1 MTHYVLRQNC
11 LPHLRQP
18 NRSNRAIESP
28 LFGKYRKGRAMSSFV
43 CAGEYYYKCFEVL
56 NNKTGAFFKNVEI
69 MRDHMP
75 SMIQKL
81 LHSVQERTTF
91 NILSVGSGTGDI
103 DLEILKIVKGELQRS
118 QGCHQMKIFNR
129 AIEINKYPCDLYK
142 AAIKNLNDQQVD
154 FDLRHQSF
162 EEYAKEFT
170 MEQPKFDLIHFIHS
184 IYYVDIEVVLKHCIE
199 NELQDNG
206 LLVFMVERQD
216 LISSVL
222 EKQRLPDWYGTPDEK
237 NPESFETAE
246 KMLEIAEKYDWK
258 HEVYTHEYSMDVT
271 EIFNPQSTEGNL
283 LLDFITHAKN
293 FRGTADEKLLQE
305 TLALIE
311 DLSTLK
317 DGKRLGETKESLI
330 FIYK

>member
-1 MTHYVLRQNC
+1 ML
-11 LPHLRQP
+11 
-18 NRSNRAIESP
+18 
-28 LFGKYRKGRAMSSFV
+28 SSFV
-43 CAGEYYYKCFEVL
+43 STGEYYYKSFDAMK
-56 NNKTGAFFKNVEI
+56 NKTSEFFKNVEI

-81 LHSVQERTTF
+81 LHSVQDRTSF
-91 NILSVGSGTGDI
+91 NILSVGSGTGDM
-103 DLEILKIVKGELQRS
+103 DLEILKIVKDELQRS

-142 AAIKNLNDQQVD
+142 AAIKNLNDQQAD

-162 EEYAKEFT
+162 EEYAEEFT
-170 MEQPKFDLIHFIHS
+170 MEQPKFHVIHFIHS
-184 IYYVDIEVVLKHCIE
+184 IYYVDVEAVLKHCIE

-206 LLVFMVERQD
+206 CLVFIVQRPD

-222 EKQRLPDWYGTPDEK
+222 KKQWHGTSDEK

-246 KMLEIAEKYDWK
+246 KMFEIAEKYGWK
-258 HEVYTHEYSMDVT
+258 HEIYTHEYSIDVT
-271 EIFNPQSTEGNL
+271 EIFDPQSTEGNL
-283 LLDFITHAKN
+283 LLDFITHTEN
-293 FRGTADEKLLQE
+293 YRGKVDKKLLQE
-305 TLALIE
+305 TLALFE

-317 DGKRLGETKESLI
+317 DGKRLGEKKESLI